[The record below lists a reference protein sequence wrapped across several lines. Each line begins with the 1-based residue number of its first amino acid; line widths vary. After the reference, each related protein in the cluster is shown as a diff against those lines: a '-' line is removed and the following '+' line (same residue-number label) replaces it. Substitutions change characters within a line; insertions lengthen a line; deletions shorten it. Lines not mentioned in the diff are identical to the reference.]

1 MNPDRIRVPNMKNR
15 PHLPAAA
22 LFSLLPAIGVL
33 LLGTAAPGC
42 RSRAR
47 IVPLGPAESF
57 GFHDLAGY
65 KIQVGVFS
73 LEDNAVR
80 LTLFL
85 RQRGLNAYSFF
96 HETRVFKVQ
105 IGPYATRKEAVR
117 AAEDLAGRKIIAE
130 YLIVR
135 PGTEIV
141 PGRKGGTDA
150 ALRDRLAST
159 ALGFVEFPYVWGGAS
174 PEEGFDCSGLAMT
187 IYRMNGIPLPRA
199 LVEQYKTG
207 KNVPPDRREKGDLVF
222 FSMEKTGR
230 VSHVGILIDGDR
242 FIHAPGRNKTIRPDS
257 LSNPYYRDR
266 LLGVRS
272 CL

>member
-1 MNPDRIRVPNMKNR
+1 MINR
-15 PHLPAAA
+15 PPRPAAA
-22 LFSLLPAIGVL
+22 LFSLVPALGLIL
-33 LLGTAAPGC
+33 LAAAAPAC

-47 IVPLGPAESF
+47 IVPLEPAGSS
-57 GFHDLAGY
+57 GFRDFAGY

-80 LTLFL
+80 LTLSL
-85 RQRGLNAYSFF
+85 RQRGLNAFSFF

-117 AAEDLAGRKIIAE
+117 AAEDLAGRNIIAE
-130 YLIVR
+130 YLIIR
-135 PGTEIV
+135 PGAEIV
-141 PGRKGGTDA
+141 PGRKGGSEA

-159 ALGFVEFPYVWGGAS
+159 ALGYVEFPYVWGGAS

-187 IYRMNGIPLPRA
+187 VYRMNGIPLPRA
-199 LVEQYKTG
+199 LAEQYETG
-207 KNVPPDRREKGDLVF
+207 KRVSPGRMKKGDLVF

-230 VSHVGILIDGDR
+230 VSHVGILLDGDR

-266 LLGVRS
+266 LLGVRTYF
-272 CL
+272 